1 LTASTTATLEAA
13 SGAAAS
19 GDATA
24 TLGPV
29 ATSTPGSAV
38 ALQPTIPPATPAPT
52 TPATTEAPRIPIE
65 AIIGGLGLLAA
76 LIYIGF
82 YWRGLAAAG
91 RYKRGIGI
99 PVCPACGEGKLEVE
113 TRSGRFLGI
122 PRPRHTVR
130 CTNCRSV
137 LREIEP
143 GRWRYAVDPLVNH
156 ALYRQYNSR
165 ELTDADLAGL
175 ATLQPGDAPPEIRPP
190 SVPPAFVDDD
200 SSRDT

>member
-1 LTASTTATLEAA
+1 MVQAVIEASATATVIAVNT
-13 SGAAAS
+13 G
-19 GDATA
+19 ATA

-29 ATSTPGSAV
+29 ATSTPGEAV
-38 ALQPTIPPATPAPT
+38 ALQPTVPPATPVPAAPT
-52 TPATTEAPRIPIE
+52 DSPAPGIRIE
-65 AIIGGLGLLAA
+65 AIIGGLALLAA
-76 LIYIGF
+76 LIYISF

-91 RYKRGIGI
+91 RYKQGIGI

-130 CTNCRSV
+130 CSKCRSV

-165 ELTDADLAGL
+165 ELTDADLAEL
-175 ATLQPGDAPPEIRPP
+175 ARFQPEDVPPDVRPP
-190 SVPPAFVDDD
+190 AVPPAFVDDD
-200 SSRDT
+200 SPRDS